1 LLVVVEVEVET
12 QVVAEVQVDI
22 VHQAMGQVHFKRL
35 H

>member
-22 VHQAMGQVHFKRL
+22 VHQVTVQVHFKRL